1 MPRWLRFSAAL
12 ALAALLVPSIVA
24 PLYRYGEPMST
35 LMLWRSLTGARV
47 ERVWVPLAAISP
59 ALPRAV
65 IAAEDARFCEHHGID
80 WGALRQAVETA
91 EDGGELRGAS
101 TITQQVAKN
110 LFLWRGRSFI
120 RKGLEV
126 PVALVIDAVLPK
138 WRILEIYL
146 NLAEWGPD
154 GEFGAE
160 AAARR
165 AFGRSAGALTLT
177 QAALLAAMLPNPVD
191 RDALHPSRL
200 VLRLSALYQARV
212 RRSAVPPTCLLAPPA

>member
-1 MPRWLRFSAAL
+1 LPRWLRLSATL
-12 ALAALLVPSIVA
+12 ALVVLLVPSIVA

-35 LMLWRSLTGARV
+35 LMLWRALTGARV
-47 ERVWVPLAAISP
+47 ERVWVPLAAMSP

-80 WGALRQAVETA
+80 WGALRLAVETA
-91 EDGGELRGAS
+91 EAGGELRGAS

-110 LFLWRGRSFI
+110 LFLWQGRSFI

-126 PVALVIDAVLPK
+126 PVALFIDAVLPK

-165 AFGRSAGALTLT
+165 AFGRSAGALTLS

-191 RDALHPSRL
+191 RDALRPSRL
-200 VLRLSALYQARV
+200 VLRLSTLYQARV
-212 RRSAVPPTCLLAPPA
+212 RRSAVPPPCLLWPPA